1 LVDILL
7 NPLSRDGFVPKVLFS
22 RWALSGSA
30 VLLLDLDDDDDCEEY
45 ERDRRVGLG
54 EADIMI

>member
-1 LVDILL
+1 MEK
-7 NPLSRDGFVPKVLFS
+7 NWRRNWAMLSGATKVLFS
-22 RWALSGSA
+22 RWALPGSA

-45 ERDRRVGLG
+45 EVDGRVGLG